1 MIYPYGNLK
10 FPAPYSDTRVDN
22 IIDQDGVIDQFAPIE
37 LDIDDDKLIE
47 NINQRIEDSRT
58 YYNDSNG
65 FDLEQKRA
73 ENLRAYLGLSGD
85 DAVYEGEQPYNENQ
99 IRGAVDSIVAYATAR
114 SPQSVVTPADDTPQA
129 KKFASNLE
137 KAHNLHSTEFD
148 LRGIIEVCVRSWLLN
163 QAAYI
168 TLEFDPEYGPNGEIV
183 PRFKPCDEIVVDKNA
198 RFGEN
203 PGFIAAYEK
212 HTVEELLYRFPSKR
226 KEIFDSMSIKR
237 PGPKNITQEVVTKKV
252 WFTYWH
258 KGKSM
263 EAIAVYYNGVM
274 LGKFQ
279 DINWLHGRQNFL
291 KAPMKPIIP
300 LNVVNDGKHWI
311 DFSTPVEDGVRMQ
324 RMLNARG
331 RQISR
336 NASRSNGT
344 TIVDGKGS
352 GLTKEDVE
360 NWTENDNQ
368 KIYLKKKRE
377 GVRIEDTVYRL
388 AGQDV
393 KQFVVQDKQDM
404 RNQLFSV
411 MSVPSDQ
418 TGSDLTGDDPTLGQQ
433 LLKKG
438 SAEGRQDMIVRSL
451 DRMLYLYFNLLTQMM
466 FVWYDD
472 DHFFSYLDSDG
483 SFERIVIKRYYFDDG
498 LRVGVKG
505 SSTIAFD
512 KNREQAMALHLS
524 EHDKLSMLDTYRIM
538 GFENPQKLYDNWAKQ
553 QKDPFELVR
562 DANDAYDDGDA
573 YAEFLE
579 LINGK
584 TVPFKQ
590 EASKD
595 FILTLRKLML
605 TDKYLKADH
614 KYQKAYNDRLK
625 EYLDIYE
632 LRMSIDQLSEMD
644 MNRIAPDQP
653 ITPPQQQPMPQMP
666 GQGMQ
671 GAPGGPPGMGMPPG
685 VPGQQQ
691 MLPPGMPGP
700 GMMPPGMQPP
710 MGAPAPAAGMG
721 GGGMFNGV
729 PLMNPAAP
737 QTPSGVS
744 AIPSI

>member
-10 FPAPYSDTRVDN
+10 FPTPYSDTRVDN

-37 LDIDDDKLIE
+37 LEIEDSKLIE
-47 NINQRIEDSRT
+47 NINQRIDDSKT
-58 YYNDSNG
+58 YYNDING

-73 ENLRAYLGLSGD
+73 EALRMYLGVQADSAD
-85 DAVYEGEQPYNENQ
+85 YYEQEEPYIENQ
-99 IRGAVDSIVAYATAR
+99 IRGAVDAIVAYATAR
-114 SPQSVVTPADDTPQA
+114 SPQSTVTPADDTPQA

-137 KAHNLHSTEFD
+137 KAHNLHSIEFD
-148 LRGIIEVCVRSWLLN
+148 LRGLIEVSVRSWLLN

-168 TLEFDPEYGPNGEIV
+168 TLEFDPDYGDNGEIV
-183 PRFKPCDEIVVDKNA
+183 PRFKPCDEVVIDKNA

-212 HTVEELLYRFPSKR
+212 HSVEELVYRFPEKK
-226 KEIFDSMSIKR
+226 KEIFDSVGIKR
-237 PGPKNITQEVVTKKV
+237 PGPVNITQEIVTKKV
-252 WFTYWH
+252 WFTYWR

-263 EAIAVYYNGVM
+263 EAVAIYYNDVM

-279 DINWLHGRQNFL
+279 DINWLEGRKNFL

-311 DFSTPVEDGVRMQ
+311 DFSTPVEDGIRMQ
-324 RMLNARG
+324 KMLNARG
-331 RQISR
+331 RQISM

-360 NWTENDNQ
+360 NWTGGPNQ

-377 GVRIEDTVYRL
+377 GTPINQTVYQL
-388 AGQDV
+388 PGQDV

-404 RNQLFSV
+404 RTQLFSV
-411 MSVPSDQ
+411 MSVPADQ
-418 TGSDLTGDDPTLGQQ
+418 TGTDLAGDDPTLGQQ
-433 LLKKG
+433 LLKKS
-438 SAEGRQDMIVRSL
+438 SAEGRQDMIVRAL

-498 LRVGVKG
+498 MRVGVKG

-579 LINGK
+579 LLNGK
-584 TVPFKQ
+584 TPPFKQ

-605 TDKYLKADH
+605 TDKYLKANH

-625 EYLDIYE
+625 EYLDMYE
-632 LRMSIDQLSEMD
+632 LRMSLDQLSEMD

-653 ITPPQQQPMPQMP
+653 ITPPQQQSMPQQP
-666 GQGMQ
+666 AQGMP

-685 VPGQQQ
+685 VPGQ
-691 MLPPGMPGP
+691 MPSGMPGP

-721 GGGMFNGV
+721 GGGMFSGT
-729 PLMNPAAP
+729 PLINPAAP
-737 QTPSGVS
+737 QVASGVS